1 MSGRFIV
8 FIFMLLPLFNV
19 PYAQHIDIEKDR
31 EQLAIARE
39 LIWNFSSEDKIF
51 AILGECKS
59 HFNSLAD
66 TCERLFW
73 LSNTE
78 FLYGMVQMG
87 KDNKL
92 LAIQNFEAA
101 RNMVT
106 QALQCRTFID
116 GYALLSEI
124 YVQLMWCKGLVYQLK
139 NIDKMRD
146 VTIKA
151 LSLDP
156 NNIKARQSL
165 AVYYINAPQVLGGNI
180 NKAIELLSNIDAPS
194 KTEQF
199 ATYYILGNAYT
210 RNKDFIYAV
219 KYFQLALSL
228 FPQNRWAL
236 EDLEAVNQ
244 TLKHSPRS
252 LILCKFW
259 CIPVKSRFYDFQ
271 AQHFH

>member
-146 VTIKA
+146 VPIKA

-210 RNKDFIYAV
+210 RNKDFISAV

-252 LILCKFW
+252 
-259 CIPVKSRFYDFQ
+259 
-271 AQHFH
+271 

>member
-124 YVQLMWCKGLVYQLK
+124 YVQLMWCKGRCE

-146 VTIKA
+146 VPIKA
-151 LSLDP
+151 LVD

-165 AVYYINAPQVLGGNI
+165 AVYYIMPPGSWSNI
-180 NKAIELLSNIDAPS
+180 NKAVPS

-199 ATYYILGNAYT
+199 GDILHFGNAYT
-210 RNKDFIYAV
+210 RNKDFISAV
-219 KYFQLALSL
+219 KYFQLALVIS
-228 FPQNRWAL
+228 A
-236 EDLEAVNQ
+236 E
-244 TLKHSPRS
+244 
-252 LILCKFW
+252 
-259 CIPVKSRFYDFQ
+259 PVGSRRP
-271 AQHFH
+271 